1 MNNFNFHNDTVTIND
16 LWYQSHRT
24 LIEKIA
30 IELDVIDKIEDL
42 SNKFLGDKQ
51 KLKKLSDPS
60 KPKRPK
66 SAYLY
71 FCDAKR
77 EKVKEEN
84 PNIKIGA
91 MMKKLGALWK
101 KATVDE
107 KTKFNEMHKKDKDR
121 YEDEME
127 EYNLNR

>member
-1 MNNFNFHNDTVTIND
+1 MNNFNFHNDTVTINN

-71 FCDAKR
+71 FCDANR
-77 EKVKEEN
+77 EKV
-84 PNIKIGA
+84 NISFCAGR
-91 MMKKLGALWK
+91 GS
-101 KATVDE
+101 
-107 KTKFNEMHKKDKDR
+107 
-121 YEDEME
+121 
-127 EYNLNR
+127 